1 MITINFIQLM
11 VSYLFCGV
19 VFSFLFDV
27 LRQKVI
33 STDENA
39 EDELPWGNSERIVT
53 IILWPLALILFVIGI
68 FKIKNKEND
77 E

>member
-1 MITINFIQLM
+1 MITTSFIQLA

-19 VFSFLFDV
+19 VFSFLFDL

-33 STDENA
+33 SYEKSA
-39 EDELPWGNSERIVT
+39 EDELPWGNAERIVT
-53 IILWPLALILFVIGI
+53 IILWPLALILFVIGVL
-68 FKIKNKEND
+68 KIKDKEND